1 MRLKN
6 CELNV
11 INVTF
16 VFQDLNR
23 DYISR
28 DHIRGIVDDKPIIT
42 DLPDVLVVIYPQQE
56 IQAIFEGRR
65 VMVNLAVRPE
75 VSYDVDM
82 LASIAIGVLNSV
94 KGSNLVAYGF
104 NFHGAGQLEGIQDVG
119 SYFKNKFFR
128 EQAELE
134 SAFGSIFS
142 VAPRFGLRGSAYD
155 INVSLE
161 PHDNNPSGFGFHF
174 NFHKNRPAIPNVEQL
189 GDEMRSTKGLI
200 KELLEKI

>member
-94 KGSNLVAYGF
+94 KGSNWWLM
-104 NFHGAGQLEGIQDVG
+104 D
-119 SYFKNKFFR
+119 
-128 EQAELE
+128 
-134 SAFGSIFS
+134 SIFM
-142 VAPRFGLRGSAYD
+142 V
-155 INVSLE
+155 
-161 PHDNNPSGFGFHF
+161 
-174 NFHKNRPAIPNVEQL
+174 L
-189 GDEMRSTKGLI
+189 GNWKVYRM
-200 KELLEKI
+200 